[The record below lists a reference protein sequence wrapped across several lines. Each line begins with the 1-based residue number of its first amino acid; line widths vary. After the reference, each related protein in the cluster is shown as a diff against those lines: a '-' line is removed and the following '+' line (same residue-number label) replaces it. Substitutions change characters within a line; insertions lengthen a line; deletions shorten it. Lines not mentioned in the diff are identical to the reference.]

1 MEISL
6 CMIVKNEE
14 NVIDRCL
21 NSVKNVVD
29 EIIIVDT
36 GSTDNTVA
44 KAENLGAI
52 VYKFKWIDDFA
63 EARNYSF
70 SKATKDYILWLDADD
85 ILEDD
90 DVKKLEELKVNL
102 DQSVDSV
109 MMNYVLQV
117 DKYGN
122 SIYSLKRNRL
132 VKRSR
137 NFRWIG
143 YVHEYLEVYG
153 NIIQSDINI
162 VHKKDKEYTSRNLE
176 IYEKKI
182 SSGIELSIR
191 DILYY
196 GNELYD
202 NGRYDDAIEQYVKFI
217 KTKQGWVEDVKTACY
232 KLADCY
238 MYKNDKENELK
249 YILKS
254 FEYDVPRADFCCRLA
269 YKFLEENKLE
279 VAIYWYRL
287 ALNSAPKDASA
298 SLINHEVYTYLPWIQ
313 LCVCYSRMGNME
325 EAYICNEMAAKYK
338 EDDEYVKNNREFL
351 KDKVNLSLG
360 E

>member
-132 VKRSR
+132 VKRIR

-287 ALNSAPKDASA
+287 ALSSAPKDASA

>member
-202 NGRYDDAIEQYVKFI
+202 NGRYDDAI
-217 KTKQGWVEDVKTACY
+217 
-232 KLADCY
+232 
-238 MYKNDKENELK
+238 
-249 YILKS
+249 
-254 FEYDVPRADFCCRLA
+254 
-269 YKFLEENKLE
+269 
-279 VAIYWYRL
+279 
-287 ALNSAPKDASA
+287 
-298 SLINHEVYTYLPWIQ
+298 
-313 LCVCYSRMGNME
+313 YS
-325 EAYICNEMAAKYK
+325 Y
-338 EDDEYVKNNREFL
+338 F
-351 KDKVNLSLG
+351 
-360 E
+360 

>member
-1 MEISL
+1 
-6 CMIVKNEE
+6 MIVKNEE